1 MRATTIKLEG
11 ELLVGIE
18 ATKDRGQ
25 SVTDFVRQAVDS
37 AIQKHR
43 LREAATKYA
52 QFLQDNP
59 DELQMLQ
66 AWETAEL
73 SEAPRVLSVTQGKG
87 RSRKA

>member
-37 AIQKHR
+37 AIQKRR
-43 LREAATKYA
+43 LRDAATKYA

-66 AWETAEL
+66 EWETAEL
-73 SEAPRVLSVTQGKG
+73 SDAPRIPSVTQGKG